1 MKTIYKF
8 RITDSGIEMPAGA
21 ELLYVGE
28 QHVGH
33 GHYGSF
39 VWAKVDTTQ
48 SMVRRA
54 LHIIG
59 TGWPGCEKEINDLYI
74 GTVQCQSGEV
84 YHVFDGGE
92 VQG

>member
-1 MKTIYKF
+1 
-8 RITDSGIEMPAGA
+8 
-21 ELLYVGE
+21 
-28 QHVGH
+28 
-33 GHYGSF
+33 
-39 VWAKVDTTQ
+39 
-48 SMVRRA
+48 MVRRA